1 MVQHNDKWKKKATR
15 EYHKKHG
22 TFPVGRGR
30 GRGRGA
36 NVEDE
41 PPQEVSEE
49 NVEGNEDG
57 GDDSNA
63 ESGNESNKEEQESRR
78 ERSKYSRRKI
88 QSNSWRF
95 ESEEPDP
102 YLGNHPLALSLIKSL
117 TKPPWSHQNQ
127 ITHISPHD
135 HSKQKSNL
143 TTQRNPP

>member
-1 MVQHNDKWKKKATR
+1 MQHNDKWKKKATR

-49 NVEGNEDG
+49 NVEESGENEG
-57 GDDSNA
+57 QDSNA
-63 ESGNESNKEEQESRR
+63 ESGNESGNEEKESRR
-78 ERSKYSRRKI
+78 EQSKYSRRKI
-88 QSNSWRF
+88 QSNAWRF

-102 YLGNHPLALSLIKSL
+102 YLGNHRLRSMA
-117 TKPPWSHQNQ
+117 N
-127 ITHISPHD
+127 
-135 HSKQKSNL
+135 
-143 TTQRNPP
+143 